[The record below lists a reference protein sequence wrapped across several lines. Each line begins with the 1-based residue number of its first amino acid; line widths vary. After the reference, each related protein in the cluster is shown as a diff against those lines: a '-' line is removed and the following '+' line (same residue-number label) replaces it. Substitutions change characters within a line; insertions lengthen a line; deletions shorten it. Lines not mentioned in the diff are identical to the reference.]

1 MPMKTLLLTEKDV
14 KQLLTMDEVVEAVE
28 SAFKAK
34 GLGHA
39 QMPAKVYLFY
49 NKYKGD
55 LRAMPSYLEE
65 LDISAVKIV
74 NVHLENRA
82 KYGLPTVMA
91 IIILVDPK
99 SGAPIAIM
107 GGTWVTGMRTGAAG
121 GIAAKYLAKKDP
133 RVVGLVGAGAQART
147 QLRALL
153 SLYKKLE
160 EVRVWSLPDGT
171 KEAFVAEMEPKYGD
185 ATKITAV
192 ESVKDAVEGADIVV
206 TTTPS
211 RKPLVLNDWVE
222 PGMHFNCIGADA
234 PGKQELDPAILTRA
248 KIVVDDWEQ
257 ASHSGEINVP
267 LTKGLI
273 TKQNVWG
280 AICEIVAGLKP
291 GRTSQNEITVFTSTG
306 LAVQDAVTANLA
318 YKKALA
324 KGIGK
329 FVEIV

>member
-1 MPMKTLLLTEKDV
+1 MKTLLLTEKDV
-14 KQLLTMDEVVEAVE
+14 KQLLTMDEVMEAVE

-49 NKYKGD
+49 KKYKGD

-74 NVHLENRA
+74 NVHPENRA

-99 SGAPIAIM
+99 NGAPMAIM
-107 GGTWVTGMRTGAAG
+107 GGTWATGMRTGAAG
-121 GIAAKYLAKKDP
+121 GIAAKYLAKKDS

-147 QLRALL
+147 QLMALL

-185 ATKITAV
+185 VAKIIAV

-206 TTTPS
+206 TITPS
-211 RKPLVLNDWVE
+211 RKPLVSNDWVE
-222 PGMHFNCIGADA
+222 AGMHFNCIGADA

-248 KIVVDDWEQ
+248 KI
-257 ASHSGEINVP
+257 
-267 LTKGLI
+267 
-273 TKQNVWG
+273 
-280 AICEIVAGLKP
+280 
-291 GRTSQNEITVFTSTG
+291 
-306 LAVQDAVTANLA
+306 
-318 YKKALA
+318 
-324 KGIGK
+324 
-329 FVEIV
+329 

>member
-1 MPMKTLLLTEKDV
+1 MKTLLLTEKDV
-14 KQLLTMDEVVEAVE
+14 KRLLTMDEVVEAVE

-74 NVHLENRA
+74 NVHPENRA

-99 SGAPIAIM
+99 NGAPMAIMSGAWA
-107 GGTWVTGMRTGAAG
+107 TGMRTGAAG
-121 GIAAKYLAKKDP
+121 GIAAKYLAKKDSK
-133 RVVGLVGAGAQART
+133 VVGLVGAGAQART
-147 QLRALL
+147 QLMALL

-185 ATKITAV
+185 AAKIIAV

-206 TTTPS
+206 TITPS
-211 RKPLVLNDWVE
+211 RKTLVSNDWVE

-234 PGKQELDPAILTRA
+234 PGKQELDPAILKRA

-267 LTKGLI
+267 LTRGII

-291 GRTSQNEITVFTSTG
+291 GRTSSDEITVFTSTG
-306 LAVQDAVTANLA
+306 LAVQDAVTADLA

>member
-1 MPMKTLLLTEKDV
+1 MKTLLLTEKDV
-14 KQLLTMDEVVEAVE
+14 KQLLTMGEVVEAVE

-55 LRAMPSYLEE
+55 LRAMASYLEE

-121 GIAAKYLAKKDP
+121 GIAAKYLAKKDCK
-133 RVVGLVGAGAQART
+133 VVGLVGAGAQART
-147 QLRALL
+147 QLMALI

-185 ATKITAV
+185 AVKILAV

-206 TTTPS
+206 TITPS
-211 RKPLVLNDWVE
+211 RKTLVSNDWVE

-234 PGKQELDPAILTRA
+234 PGKQELDPAILGRA

-267 LTKGLI
+267 LTKGII

-280 AICEIVAGLKP
+280 TICEIVAGLKL
-291 GRTSQNEITVFTSTG
+291 GRTSPDEITVFASTG

-329 FVEIV
+329 TVEIV

>member
-1 MPMKTLLLTEKDV
+1 MKTLLLTEKDV
-14 KQLLTMDEVVEAVE
+14 KQLLTMDEVMEAVE

-74 NVHLENRA
+74 NVHPENRA

-91 IIILVDPK
+91 IIILVNPK
-99 SGAPIAIM
+99 NGAPMAIMSGAWA
-107 GGTWVTGMRTGAAG
+107 TGMRTGAAG
-121 GIAAKYLAKKDP
+121 GIAAKYLAKKDSK
-133 RVVGLVGAGAQART
+133 VVGLVGAGAQART
-147 QLRALL
+147 QLMALL

-171 KEAFVAEMEPKYGD
+171 KEAFVDEMEPKYGD
-185 ATKITAV
+185 AAKIIAV

-206 TTTPS
+206 TITPS
-211 RKPLVLNDWVE
+211 RKTLVSNDWVE

-248 KIVVDDWEQ
+248 KIIIDDWEQ

-267 LTKGLI
+267 LTKGII
-273 TKQNVWG
+273 TKQNVWSE
-280 AICEIVAGLKP
+280 ICEIVAGLKP
-291 GRTSQNEITVFTSTG
+291 GRTSSDEITVFTSTG

-324 KGIGK
+324 KGLGRL
-329 FVEIV
+329 VEIV

>member
-1 MPMKTLLLTEKDV
+1 MKTLLLTEKDV
-14 KQLLTMDEVVEAVE
+14 KQLLSMDELMQAVE

-39 QMPAKVYLFY
+39 QMPAKIYLFY

-74 NVHLENRA
+74 NSHPENRA

-99 SGAPIAIM
+99 NGAPMAIM
-107 GGTWVTGMRTGAAG
+107 GGTWITNMRTGAAG
-121 GIAAKYLAKKDP
+121 GVAAKYLAKKGAK
-133 RVVGLVGAGAQART
+133 VVGFVGAGAQART
-147 QLRALL
+147 QLMGLI
-153 SLYKKLE
+153 SLYKKLK

-185 ATKITAV
+185 VTKIIAV

-206 TTTPS
+206 TVTPS
-211 RKPLVLNDWVE
+211 RKPLVSNDWVDA
-222 PGMHFNCIGADA
+222 GMHFNCIGADA

-248 KIVVDDWEQ
+248 KIIVDDWEQ
-257 ASHSGEINVP
+257 AFHSGEINVP
-267 LTKGLI
+267 LTKGII

-280 AICEIVAGLKP
+280 EICQVVAGLKP
-291 GRTSQNEITVFTSTG
+291 GRTSPNEITVFTSTG
-306 LAVQDAVTANLA
+306 LAVQDAVTADLA

-329 FVEIV
+329 LVEIV

>member
-1 MPMKTLLLTEKDV
+1 MKTLLLTEKDV
-14 KQLLTMDEVVEAVE
+14 KQLLSMDEVMEAVE
-28 SAFKAK
+28 SAFEAK

-74 NVHLENRA
+74 NVHPENRA

-99 SGAPIAIM
+99 NGAPIAIM

-121 GIAAKYLAKKDP
+121 GIAAKYLAKKDS

-147 QLRALL
+147 QLMALIL
-153 SLYKKLE
+153 LYRKLE
-160 EVRVWSLPDGT
+160 EIRVWSLPDGT

-185 ATKITAV
+185 AAKIIAV

-206 TTTPS
+206 TITPS
-211 RKPLVLNDWVE
+211 RKTLVSNDWVE

-267 LTKGLI
+267 LTKGII

-291 GRTSQNEITVFTSTG
+291 GRTSSDEITVFTSTG

-324 KGIGK
+324 KGLGRL
-329 FVEIV
+329 VEIV